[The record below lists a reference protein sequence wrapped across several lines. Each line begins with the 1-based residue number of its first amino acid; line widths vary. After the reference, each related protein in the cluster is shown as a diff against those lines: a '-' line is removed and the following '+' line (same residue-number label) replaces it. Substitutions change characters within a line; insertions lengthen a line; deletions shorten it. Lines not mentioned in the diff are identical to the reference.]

1 MNIKEKI
8 KEEMGGEDMERV
20 LEKLEPDTNPGA
32 SHTYPEP
39 AQK

>member
-1 MNIKEKI
+1 MNIKERI
-8 KEEMGGEDMERV
+8 QEEVVREEMERV
-20 LEKLEPDTNPGA
+20 PEKLELDTNPGA

>member
-1 MNIKEKI
+1 MNIKEMI
-8 KEEMGGEDMERV
+8 QEEVVREDTVRV
-20 LEKLEPDTNPGA
+20 LEKLELDTNPGA